1 MRFGQLALTYVST
14 LVVFLVLDFAWL
26 GAIARGFYRDQM
38 GHLMRADVR
47 WLPAFAFYALFVAA
61 ILVFVVYPAVE
72 RGSLA
77 RAATMGAF
85 FGLVTYATY
94 DLTNLAVLA
103 GFRTQLALV
112 DMAWGT
118 VLCTLVSIAGYL
130 VASRLA
136 G

>member
-1 MRFGQLALTYVST
+1 MRIGQLATTYFAT
-14 LVVFLVLDFAWL
+14 LVTFLVLDFAWL

-38 GHLMRADVR
+38 GQLMRTDVR

-94 DLTNLAVLA
+94 DLTNLAVLE

-112 DMAWGT
+112 DMVWGT

-130 VASRLA
+130 VATRLA

>member
-1 MRFGQLALTYVST
+1 MNIRSLVLTYLAS
-14 LVVFLVLDFAWL
+14 LSAFLVLDFAWL
-26 GAIARGFYRDQM
+26 GFVARGFYRDQM

-47 WLPAFAFYALFVAA
+47 WLPAFAFYALFVGA
-61 ILVFVVYPAVE
+61 ILVFVVLPAVE

-77 RAATMGAF
+77 RAALLGAF

-94 DLTNLAVLA
+94 DLTNLAVLE
-103 GFRTQLALV
+103 GFRTSLALV

-118 VLCTLVSIAGYL
+118 VLCTLVSMAGYL
-130 VASRLA
+130 AATRLA

>member
-1 MRFGQLALTYVST
+1 MSIRSLVLTYLASLT
-14 LVVFLVLDFAWL
+14 AFLALDFAWL
-26 GAIARGFYRDQM
+26 GFVARGFYRDQM
-38 GHLMRADVR
+38 GHLMRTDVR
-47 WLPAFAFYALFVAA
+47 WLPAFAFYALFVGA
-61 ILVFVVYPAVE
+61 ILVFVVLPAVE

-77 RAATMGAF
+77 RAALLGAF

-94 DLTNLAVLA
+94 DLTNLAVMQ

-118 VLCTLVSIAGYL
+118 VLCTLVSMAGY
-130 VASRLA
+130 VAATRLA

>member
-1 MRFGQLALTYVST
+1 MNTRSVVLTYLAS
-14 LVVFLVLDFAWL
+14 LIAFLALDFAWL
-26 GAIARGFYRDQM
+26 GFVARGFYRDQM
-38 GHLMRADVR
+38 GDLMRADVR
-47 WLPAFAFYALFVAA
+47 WLPAFAFYALFVGA
-61 ILVFVVYPAVE
+61 ILVFVVLPAVE

-77 RAATMGAF
+77 RAALLGAF

-94 DLTNLAVLA
+94 DLTNLAVMQ

-118 VLCTLVSIAGYL
+118 VLCTLVSMAGY
-130 VASRLA
+130 VAATRLA

>member
-1 MRFGQLALTYVST
+1 MHISKLLWTYTASLVAFLALDMV
-14 LVVFLVLDFAWL
+14 WL

-38 GHLMRADVR
+38 GHLMRPDVR
-47 WLPAFAFYALFVAA
+47 WLPAFAFYALFVGA
-61 ILVFVVYPAVE
+61 ILVFVVFPAVE

-77 RAATMGAF
+77 RAAVFGAF

-94 DLTNLAVLA
+94 DLTNLAVLQ
-103 GFRTQLALV
+103 GFRTSLALV

-118 VLCTLVSIAGYL
+118 VLCTLVSMAGYA
-130 VASRLA
+130 VATRLA

>member
-1 MRFGQLALTYVST
+1 MRLSQYAMTYAVSLVTFLA
-14 LVVFLVLDFAWL
+14 LDFAWL

-47 WLPAFAFYALFVAA
+47 WLPAFAFYALFVLA
-61 ILVFVVYPAVE
+61 ILVFVVIPAVE

-94 DLTNLAVLA
+94 DLTNLAVLE
-103 GFRTQLALV
+103 GFGTRLAFV
-112 DMAWGT
+112 DMTWGT
-118 VLCTLVSIAGYL
+118 LLCAAVSIAGYFVGSRL
-130 VASRLA
+130 VA
-136 G
+136 

>member
-1 MRFGQLALTYVST
+1 MRFGQLATTYVAT
-14 LVVFLVLDFAWL
+14 LVTFLVLDFAWL
-26 GAIARGFYRDQM
+26 GGIARGFYRAQM
-38 GHLMRADVR
+38 GHLMRPDVR

-94 DLTNLAVLA
+94 DLTNLAVLE

-112 DMAWGT
+112 DMVWGT

>member
-1 MRFGQLALTYVST
+1 MRFGQLALTYSAT
-14 LVVFLVLDFAWL
+14 LLTFLALDFLWL

-47 WLPAFAFYALFVAA
+47 WLPAFAFYALFVGA
-61 ILVFVVYPAVE
+61 ILVFVVLPAVE

-77 RAATMGAF
+77 RAALLGAF

-94 DLTNLAVLA
+94 DLTNLAVMQ

-118 VLCTLVSIAGYL
+118 VLCTLVSMAGY
-130 VASRLA
+130 VAATRLA

>member
-1 MRFGQLALTYVST
+1 MRFGQLALTYAAS
-14 LVVFLVLDFAWL
+14 LLAFLALDFLWL
-26 GAIARGFYRDQM
+26 GAVARGFYRDQM
-38 GHLMRADVR
+38 GHLMRPDVR
-47 WLPAFAFYALFVAA
+47 WLPAFAFYALFVGA
-61 ILVFVVYPAVE
+61 ILVFVVLPAVE

-77 RAATMGAF
+77 RAATLGAF

-94 DLTNLAVLA
+94 DLTNLAVLQ

-118 VLCTLVSIAGYL
+118 ILCTLVSIAGYT
-130 VASRLA
+130 VARRLA